1 MVVNRKTAV
10 SGSQWYVSYPAASR
24 IPVGG
29 VVVLSATTAGAETVA
44 AAQAETSI
52 LGICDNRPEGLTK
65 GKYDG
70 FFEQYESVPLVDGVG
85 YALAIPNGSD
95 VNVDIGDF
103 LEVAVLG
110 DGTPG
115 NHGLLE
121 EAGSTTGTTFTVAT
135 VAKALQSVTMGS
147 KSYKIPASDV
157 AVGDTTV
164 TMAAGEIATMGIA
177 VGDYICLE
185 DITGNCQTNRVAG
198 LTSII
203 ITLEIPSTVVL
214 ENSANDLVTRCY
226 PVLVKL
232 VK

>member
-1 MVVNRKTAV
+1 MVVNRKAAV

-70 FFEQYESVPLVDGVG
+70 FFEIYEQVPIVDGVG
-85 YALAIPNGSD
+85 YALAMPNGSD

-121 EAGSTTGTTFTVAT
+121 EAGSTAGTTFTVAT

-147 KSYKIPASDV
+147 GSYKIPASDV

-164 TMAAGEIATMGIA
+164 TMTAGEIATMGIA

-198 LTSII
+198 LTSTI

-214 ENSANDLVTRCY
+214 ENSASDLVTRCY

>member
-29 VVVLSATTAGAETVA
+29 VVALSSSTAGAETIA

-52 LGICDNRPEGLTK
+52 VGIADNRPEGLTK

-70 FFEQYESVPLVDGVG
+70 FFEQYEQVPIVDGVG
-85 YALAIPNGSD
+85 YALVTPNGSN
-95 VNVDIGDF
+95 VNVDLGDF

-115 NHGLLE
+115 YHGLLE

-147 KSYKIPASDV
+147 DSYKIPAADV
-157 AVGDTTV
+157 SIGDTTV
-164 TMAAGEIATMGIA
+164 TMTSGEIATMGIA
-177 VGDYICLE
+177 VGDYINLE
-185 DITGNCQTNRVAG
+185 DLNGNCQTNRVAA
-198 LTSII
+198 LSATV
-203 ITLEIPSTVVL
+203 ITLEVPSTVALVS
-214 ENSANDLVTRCY
+214 NDSDLVTRCY